1 MFGWGFL
8 TATIL
13 WLIIMEW
20 KAKVITGFFKRV
32 WRGFKDWVKRIIQD
46 W

>member
-8 TATIL
+8 TATVF
-13 WLIIMEW
+13 WLVIMEW
-20 KAKVITGFFKRV
+20 KAKVITGFFKRI
-32 WRGFKDWVKRIIQD
+32 WLSFKNWAKSIIQD

>member
-8 TATIL
+8 TATVF
-13 WLIIMEW
+13 WLIIGEW
-20 KAKVITGFFKRV
+20 RAKVITGFFNWV
-32 WRGFKDWVKRIIQD
+32 WGSVKNWIKRIISN